1 MTDKE
6 RILSIIRSTG
16 REGTEEVIGYL
27 LGSNYF
33 TRQNVSHH
41 KQEGGLARHSLEVY
55 DIMMSGRGKISP
67 DSIAVAALFH
77 DLGKTR
83 KGSGS
88 HGDRAVAILREC
100 GFPLSDDEK
109 TAISTHH
116 GHASTFWTC
125 PLRRLL
131 SFADSVSAGKWHLGR
146 KRKKR

>member
-16 REGTEEVIGYL
+16 REGTEEVINYL
-27 LGSNYF
+27 LGSNFF
-33 TRQNVSHH
+33 TRQSVSHH

-67 DSIAVAALFH
+67 DSIAVADLFH

-100 GFPLSDDEK
+100 GFPLCDDEK
-109 TAISTHH
+109 TAISAHH